1 MAYATISKPSLHFNT
16 KIYAGNGSSN
26 AQTGVGFQPDFF
38 WCKSTSNGENHT
50 LIDVVRGVGYGLT
63 SNTDA
68 VQYSGTNFG
77 SFDSDGFTWSGN
89 LGSGNENGQTYVSW
103 NWKAGG
109 GQGSSN
115 TAGSINTTYTSVNT
129 TAGFSVSQYTGTGSN
144 ATIGHGLGVAPSMV
158 ITKQLGQSRD
168 WAVYYRAMGAGNYM
182 NLNGSGG
189 ETGSSTH
196 WNNTDPTTTVFSVGT
211 ADQTNKSAGVYVA
224 YCFAEIKGYSKM
236 GVYVGNGNAD
246 GPFVY
251 TGFKPAWIMWK
262 KHNASN
268 EGWMMWDNKRSVDN
282 PNNKYV
288 TADGSGANSTRD
300 TFDML
305 SNGFKIRTTNG
316 DSNQSGSNYYYI
328 AFAEEPL
335 VANVGSSIPTTA
347 K

>member
-1 MAYATISKPSLHFNT
+1 MAYASITKPSLHFNT
-16 KIYAGNGSSN
+16 VTYTGNGSTQSI
-26 AQTGVGFQPDFF
+26 TGVGFQPD
-38 WCKSTSNGENHT
+38 WSWIKERGAGNNHE
-50 LIDVVRGVGYGLT
+50 LYDVVRGVTKRIYSDLTNVEDTNSTGLT
-63 SNTDA
+63 A
-68 VQYSGTNFG
+68 FGT
-77 SFDSDGFTWSGN
+77 DGFT
-89 LGSGNENGQTYVSW
+89 LGGAGGTNNNSDTYVAW
-103 NWKAGG
+103 NWKAGT

-115 TAGSINTTYTSVNT
+115 TDGSINTTYTSANT
-129 TAGFSVSQYTGTGSN
+129 TAGFSISKYTGTGSN

-182 NLNGSGG
+182 NLNASGG

-196 WNNTDPTTTVFSVGT
+196 WNNTDPTNQVFSVGT

-224 YCFAEIKGYSKM
+224 YCFAEIKGYSRIDR
-236 GVYVGNGNAD
+236 YVGNGNAN

-282 PNNKYV
+282 PNDKYM
-288 TADGSGANSTRD
+288 TADGSGGDSTRD

-305 SNGFKIRTTNG
+305 SNGFKIRTSNG
-316 DSNQSGSNYYYI
+316 DSNQDNSNYYYI

-335 VANVGSSIPTTA
+335 VANVSSSIPATA